1 MINIIFTIILVVLS
15 VSLFVVYLYL
25 KKTERQITNL
35 RGQLYYWSRQI
46 PIGPKKGRPNKQ
58 TSVQ

>member
-25 KKTERQITNL
+25 KKTERQITKL

-46 PIGPKKGRPNKQ
+46 PIGSKKGRPNKQ